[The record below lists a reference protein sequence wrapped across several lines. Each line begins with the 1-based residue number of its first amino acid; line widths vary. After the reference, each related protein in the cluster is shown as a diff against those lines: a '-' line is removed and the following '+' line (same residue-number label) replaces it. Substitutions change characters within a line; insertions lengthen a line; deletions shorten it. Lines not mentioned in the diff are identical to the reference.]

1 MALQMVMSKREK
13 DNVYLG
19 PYNCVLWMREVLLG
33 RALEMQMLI
42 DMHLR
47 LSDPK
52 SDEQLA
58 EFWYEVER
66 DTIRFTVG
74 SDKLEHEA
82 NPMMV
87 HIKLK
92 QVAKERWS
100 RMEEILAAQVGV
112 ATWTLFENLTGA
124 MCKPTITEEQQQIL
138 DGELFANMTHM
149 GAMLLLARMKMIGL
163 NGDRK
168 ELMLPGEIVRNE
180 PSVINGMLEDA
191 GIKLVSCVIVDENA
205 MEELSWS

>member
-1 MALQMVMSKREK
+1 MALQMIVSRRER

-19 PYNCVLWMREVLLG
+19 PYSCVLWMREVLLG

-74 SDKLEHEA
+74 SDKLEHETD
-82 NPMMV
+82 PMMV

-100 RMEEILAAQVGV
+100 QIEEILSAQVGI
-112 ATWTLFENLTGA
+112 ATCTLLDNLTGA
-124 MCKPTITEEQQQIL
+124 MCKPTITKEEQQIL
-138 DGELFANMTHM
+138 DDESFANMTHM
-149 GAMLLLARMKMIGL
+149 GAMLLLARMKMMDL

-168 ELMLPGEIVRNE
+168 ELMLSGEIVRKV
-180 PSVINGMLEDA
+180 PGIVKSRLEGT
-191 GIKLVSCVIVDENA
+191 GIKLVSCVIVDEKA